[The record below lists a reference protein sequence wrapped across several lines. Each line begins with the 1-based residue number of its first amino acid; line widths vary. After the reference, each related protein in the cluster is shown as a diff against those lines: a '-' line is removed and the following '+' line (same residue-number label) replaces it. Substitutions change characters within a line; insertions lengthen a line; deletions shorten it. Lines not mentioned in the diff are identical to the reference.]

1 MTSHATG
8 TRDEWLVARREL
20 LEAEKALTRQGD
32 DVARQRQ
39 ALPWVRVDKDYRFE
53 TEAGSASLQDLFGGR
68 SQLLV
73 YHFMF
78 GPDFTAGC
86 PSCSSIADGF
96 NGSVVHL
103 ENHDVAL
110 WAVSRAP
117 IGKLLAYRQRMG
129 WTFPWASADNGDFNY
144 DLHVSFTEEQQRAG
158 AEYNYRPTPSLEP
171 ETRLPGA
178 VNDLAASAG
187 VDARTYIREQPGMS
201 SFALED
207 GVVYHCYSTFSRGV
221 DALWGM
227 YQWLDRAPKG
237 RNEPGVWWRRHDEYR
252 TLRVEASMKDLTPT
266 R

>member
-39 ALPWVRVDKDYRFE
+39 ALPWVRIDKDYRFE

-144 DLHVSFTEEQQRAG
+144 DLHVSFTEDTSRSPRSNSVRAPSTTIDRRRRWHR
-158 AEYNYRPTPSLEP
+158 RPGCRVRSTISQPPPVS
-171 ETRLPGA
+171 TRERTF
-178 VNDLAASAG
+178 AS
-187 VDARTYIREQPGMS
+187 
-201 SFALED
+201 
-207 GVVYHCYSTFSRGV
+207 SRG
-221 DALWGM
+221 
-227 YQWLDRAPKG
+227 
-237 RNEPGVWWRRHDEYR
+237 
-252 TLRVEASMKDLTPT
+252 
-266 R
+266 